1 MSAPLLSATSV
12 TRAFGGLVAVNDVSF
27 EVRAGEIVG
36 LIGPNGAGKTT
47 LFNLLV
53 GLTRPTRG
61 TILLEGESVV
71 GRKPHAIAA
80 RGMTKTFQNVALFM
94 DSSVLDN
101 VVTGALLRHDL
112 RDARRLARAAL
123 DRVGLA
129 GVAGRLA
136 GDLSFPERARV
147 EVARALVTEPKLL
160 LLDEVM
166 AALTPVEMETVITL
180 VRDLRDTEGL
190 TFIVVEHHMKA
201 IMKLCERILVLNF
214 GQLIAEG
221 PPEVISRDRT
231 VIDAY
236 LGSEFRKAL
245 EAGQAKAASDVHAGG
260 AA

>member
-1 MSAPLLSATSV
+1 MSEALLATQGL
-12 TRAFGGLVAVNDVSF
+12 TRTFGGLVAVSDVTLTVQS
-27 EVRAGEIVG
+27 REIVG

-53 GLTRPTRG
+53 GLTKPTRG
-61 TILLEGESVV
+61 TVELEGRSVV

-101 VVTGALLRHDL
+101 VVTGALLRHPL
-112 RDARRLARAAL
+112 AEARRAAHAAL
-123 DRVGLA
+123 DRVGLDA
-129 GVAGRLA
+129 VAHRPA

-147 EVARALVTEPKLL
+147 EVARALATEPKIL

-166 AALTPVEMETVITL
+166 AALTPMEMEGVIAL
-180 VRDLRDTEGL
+180 VRDLREREGL

-201 IMKLCERILVLNF
+201 VMALCERILVLNF

-221 PPEVISRDRT
+221 TPAEVSRNET

-236 LGSEFRKAL
+236 LGSEFRRAL
-245 EAGQAKAASDVHAGG
+245 HGPG
-260 AA
+260 AVAEPAP